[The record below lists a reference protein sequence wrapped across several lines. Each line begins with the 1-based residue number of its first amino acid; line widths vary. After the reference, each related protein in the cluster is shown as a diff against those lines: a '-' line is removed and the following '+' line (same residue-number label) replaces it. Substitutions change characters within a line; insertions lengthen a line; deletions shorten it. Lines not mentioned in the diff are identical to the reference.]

1 MTPGLSSP
9 EPEDGEKRRVQITC
23 SGCEATWTGVTTAHC
38 AADGCHQ
45 TFASVALFDA
55 HRSQDGERGACIPPA
70 EVQGR
75 NGEQRLFFRAGMWRG
90 PEMTEVERER
100 MRGLAS

>member
-1 MTPGLSSP
+1 MTGGLSSP
-9 EPEDGEKRRVQITC
+9 EPEDGEKRRVQPITC
-23 SGCEATWTGVTTAHC
+23 SGCDATWTALNAAHC
-38 AADGCHQ
+38 TGCHRL
-45 TFASVALFDA
+45 FAAVQLFDA

-90 PEMTEVERER
+90 PEMPEGAREAFR
-100 MRGLAS
+100 RLAS

>member
-1 MTPGLSSP
+1 MTAGLSSP
-9 EPEDGEKRRVQITC
+9 EPEDGEKRRVQPITC
-23 SGCEATWTGVTTAHC
+23 SGCSATWTALNAAHC
-38 AADGCHQ
+38 TGCHEL
-45 TFASVALFDA
+45 FASVALFDA

-90 PEMTEVERER
+90 PEMPEEAREAFR
-100 MRGLAS
+100 RLAS